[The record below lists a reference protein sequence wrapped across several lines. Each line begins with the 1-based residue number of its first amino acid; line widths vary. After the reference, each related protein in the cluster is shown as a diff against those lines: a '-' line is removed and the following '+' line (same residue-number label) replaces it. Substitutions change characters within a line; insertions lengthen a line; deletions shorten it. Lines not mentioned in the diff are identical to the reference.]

1 MTAGSNLLTFSNDS
15 LNKTDSKKF
24 LYRNYFWMGIL
35 EGNSLQYASMNV
47 KQS

>member
-15 LNKTDSKKF
+15 LNKTDSKKI

-35 EGNSLQYASMNV
+35 EGNSLQYASVNV